1 MGISL
6 RIFLVNDDDS
16 IQRLPL
22 ARYVRLIHRDPK
34 ERLPQ
39 YAGRRVRYVE
49 VALELEQRRPV
60 RILRILYLILSLDP
74 EGRIDAAELEKQRRL
89 GFDMVPPVL
98 TDRGANQ
105 VIEARHFF
113 AKKRFDK
120 EYRWNPTPEIEASI
134 PEAIF
139 GKG

>member
-1 MGISL
+1 MGMSL

-22 ARYVRLIHRDPK
+22 ARYERLIHRDPK
-34 ERLPQ
+34 ECLPQ

-89 GFDMVPPVL
+89 GVDMMPPVL
-98 TDRGANQ
+98 TDGGPNQ

-113 AKKRFDK
+113 AKKRFDN

-134 PEAIF
+134 LEAIF
-139 GKG
+139 GKD

>member
-1 MGISL
+1 MGMSL

-22 ARYVRLIHRDPK
+22 ARYERLIHRDPK

-49 VALELEQRRPV
+49 VALELEHRKPV

-74 EGRIDAAELEKQRRL
+74 EGRIDAAELEKGRRL

-120 EYRWNPTPEIEASI
+120 EYRWNPTPEIEPSI
-134 PEAIF
+134 LEAIF
-139 GKG
+139 GKD